1 MLTLV
6 SGSLLLS
13 LLHAI
18 IPNHWLPILAIGKKE
33 NWSLNEVLQVTI
45 ISGLSHVASTLLIGW
60 GLAFFGWELS
70 KKYES
75 ITPLIAPFFLIAIGA
90 VFIYRHHR
98 HKHFHVADQQHQN
111 SKFKMIVSLSLAMFF
126 SPCLEVEAYFLA
138 AGVENFWW
146 TVLLSAI
153 YFFVTLLGMLIWI
166 LIAFRGLSKF
176 NWHALEHRAGIIAG
190 VTLIVSGIISFFLH

>member
-33 NWSLNEVLQVTI
+33 NWSLREVLQVTF
-45 ISGLSHVASTLLIGW
+45 ISGLSHVTSTLLIGW

-70 KKYES
+70 QKYKS
-75 ITPLIAPFFLIAIGA
+75 ITPFIAPFVLITIGA

-111 SKFKMIVSLSLAMFF
+111 SKFKMIASLSLAMFF
-126 SPCLEVEAYFLA
+126 SPCLEVEAYFLS
-138 AGVENFWW
+138 AGVESFWW

-153 YFFVTLLGMLIWI
+153 YFFVTLLGMVIWVT
-166 LIAFRGLSKF
+166 IAYHGLNKF
-176 NWHALEHRAGIIAG
+176 NWHALEHKAGIIAG
-190 VTLIVSGIISFFLH
+190 VTLIASGITSFFFG

>member
-1 MLTLV
+1 MFTLV

-13 LLHAI
+13 LLHAV

-33 NWSLNEVLQVTI
+33 NWSLREVLQITA
-45 ISGLSHVASTLLIGW
+45 ISGLSHVTSTLLIGW

-70 KKYES
+70 QKYKS
-75 ITPLIAPFFLIAIGA
+75 ITPYIAPVVLIAIGA

-111 SKFKMIVSLSLAMFF
+111 SKFKMIASLSLAMFF

-138 AGVENFWW
+138 AGVESFWW

-153 YFFVTLLGMLIWI
+153 YFFVTLLGMFIWVT
-166 LIAFRGLSKF
+166 IAYRGLKKF
-176 NWHALEHRAGIIAG
+176 NWH
-190 VTLIVSGIISFFLH
+190 

>member
-18 IPNHWLPILAIGKKE
+18 IPNHWLPILAIGRKE
-33 NWSLNEVLQVTI
+33 NWSLREVLQVTAF
-45 ISGLSHVASTLLIGW
+45 SGLSHVASTLIIGW

-70 KKYES
+70 QKYKS
-75 ITPLIAPFFLIAIGA
+75 ITPFIAPTVLIVIGS

-111 SKFKMIVSLSLAMFF
+111 SKFKMIASLSLAMFF
-126 SPCLEVEAYFLA
+126 SPCLEVEGYFLA
-138 AGVENFWW
+138 AGVESFWCN
-146 TVLLSAI
+146 I
-153 YFFVTLLGMLIWI
+153 NRI
-166 LIAFRGLSKF
+166 
-176 NWHALEHRAGIIAG
+176 GIIILFPKMIFEITGSVFLQSHHAKPE
-190 VTLIVSGIISFFLH
+190 ISFLLPQHKHSQGT

>member
-6 SGSLLLS
+6 GGSLLLS

-18 IPNHWLPILAIGKKE
+18 IPNHWLPVLAIGRKE
-33 NWSLNEVLQVTI
+33 NWSLREILNVTV

-70 KKYES
+70 QKYRS
-75 ITPLIAPFFLIAIGA
+75 ISPFISPSVLITIGV

-98 HKHFHVADQQHQN
+98 HKHFHVEDPQHHN
-111 SKFKMIVSLSLAMFF
+111 SKLKIIGSLSLAMFF

-138 AGVENFWW
+138 AGVQSFWW
-146 TVLLSAI
+146 TALLSVI
-153 YFFVTLLGMLIWI
+153 YFFVTLLGMLIWVT
-166 LIAFRGLSKF
+166 IAYRRLSKF
-176 NWHALEHRAGIIAG
+176 NWHALEHKAGIITG
-190 VTLIVSGIISFFLH
+190 VTLILSGLISFFVN

>member
-6 SGSLLLS
+6 AGSLLLS

-33 NWSLNEVLQVTI
+33 NWSLREVLQVTA

-70 KKYES
+70 RKYQS
-75 ITPLIAPFFLIAIGA
+75 ITPFIAPFVLIVIGA
-90 VFIYRHHR
+90 IFIYRHHR
-98 HKHFHVADQQHQN
+98 HKHFHVADQPHQN
-111 SKFKMIVSLSLAMFF
+111 SKFKMIMGLSLAMFF

-138 AGVENFWW
+138 AGVKNFWW

-153 YFFVTLLGMLIWI
+153 YFFVTLIGMVIWV
-166 LIAFRGLSKF
+166 AVAYRGLNKF
-176 NWHALEHRAGIIAG
+176 NWHALEHKAGIIAG
-190 VTLIVSGIISFFLH
+190 ITLITSGIISFFLN

>member
-1 MLTLV
+1 MITLV
-6 SGSLLLS
+6 LGSVFLS

-33 NWSLNEVLQVTI
+33 NWSLREVLQITA

-70 KKYES
+70 QKYKS
-75 ITPLIAPFFLIAIGA
+75 VTPYIAPVVLIIIGGI
-90 VFIYRHHR
+90 FIYRHHR

-111 SKFKMIVSLSLAMFF
+111 SKFKMIASLSLAMFF

-138 AGVENFWW
+138 AGVESYWW
-146 TVLLSAI
+146 TVILSAI
-153 YFFVTLLGMLIWI
+153 YFFVTLLGMVLWVA
-166 LIAFRGLSKF
+166 IAY
-176 NWHALEHRAGIIAG
+176 
-190 VTLIVSGIISFFLH
+190 